1 MPSKNEFDNPKLTA
15 QYAQLYSDP
24 ENPFNV
30 LDLSEQQ
37 LAWQWI
43 TDRVF
48 RDVAE
53 QYHVDNF
60 GYVISRCIPSERQP
74 YLSRLR
80 FSDKVTPSQYERFK
94 DTAVIDQ
101 RVDANGLPIDF
112 TLENDT
118 LLHPYVV
125 IVKNDN
131 GTAEYGVQ
139 ELTIKESQAFELLH
153 NSDMIDKYHGVK
165 LPGFVPYGYLQVVAE
180 LVRQATISIVYNAFG
195 DVLVDPRGRAKLA
208 FIANVKRLSNNR
220 AKIARPILPIEES
233 TLKGRNPE
241 NTDYMTTEGRRA
253 EIELEP
259 EYAVIVAG
267 WWLDGMVNEL
277 LLTPI
282 QDTAYWGDDTPK
294 AKPFPSRYYL
304 ECAHEYHGDSPIR
317 IQISA
322 NELALMTRPEYAE
335 QFAKRKTKQLLPVC
349 RHASGDSFDYVPF
362 TVEDGERSSDGMAL
376 DKLFSDY
383 VTHKI
388 TEAKRIEAKRAQGA
402 TK

>member
-131 GTAEYGVQ
+131 GTAE
-139 ELTIKESQAFELLH
+139 
-153 NSDMIDKYHGVK
+153 
-165 LPGFVPYGYLQVVAE
+165 
-180 LVRQATISIVYNAFG
+180 
-195 DVLVDPRGRAKLA
+195 
-208 FIANVKRLSNNR
+208 
-220 AKIARPILPIEES
+220 
-233 TLKGRNPE
+233 
-241 NTDYMTTEGRRA
+241 
-253 EIELEP
+253 
-259 EYAVIVAG
+259 
-267 WWLDGMVNEL
+267 
-277 LLTPI
+277 
-282 QDTAYWGDDTPK
+282 
-294 AKPFPSRYYL
+294 
-304 ECAHEYHGDSPIR
+304 
-317 IQISA
+317 
-322 NELALMTRPEYAE
+322 
-335 QFAKRKTKQLLPVC
+335 
-349 RHASGDSFDYVPF
+349 
-362 TVEDGERSSDGMAL
+362 
-376 DKLFSDY
+376 
-383 VTHKI
+383 
-388 TEAKRIEAKRAQGA
+388 
-402 TK
+402 